1 MSRGGR
7 GKRPQGFARVAES
20 LLAYVEK
27 LSNAIHG
34 GWRRAVAVALTVILS
49 LQMVL
54 SGGLS
59 QAVAYAYAEQQ
70 AYEAA
75 SQPVAIQS
83 DDGSAADAGQDSSD
97 QTAKKQETT
106 AQPVGTGQSAT
117 ADSNADVAADTEGN
131 DQQGASQPEGN
142 IAGGG
147 LLRKALRR
155 TAR

>member
-75 SQPVAIQS
+75 SQPVTAQS
-83 DDGSAADAGQDSSD
+83 GDVSAARLTRLPRNRRPPRSLRVPASRPR
-97 QTAKKQETT
+97 QTAMLTLLP
-106 AQPVGTGQSAT
+106 APRAMPSRAPRSLR
-117 ADSNADVAADTEGN
+117 A
-131 DQQGASQPEGN
+131 PLR
-142 IAGGG
+142 GGG